1 MLSIAEDEGNKGNNM
16 YLNTTL
22 SGINCNTEYVFWR
35 IASELLHNCI
45 HTFLY
50 MYLSEYSEYVK
61 NETFSTGNKVVNQS
75 HTIDQLQLQNTTPI
89 FSSEFDSSLQRPET
103 LPSRNISRKRH
114 RRRRYDYEDSHD
126 WNYDLEDLDYDE
138 NNFAVVTCVV
148 RTCVGPSVPSV
159 VCSFLTVSIYAD
171 YVDVSKTIQVRISSF
186 IWMYQGRSS
195 YVFLNLCGCIKDDP
209 GTIQERI
216 SLVMWM
222 YQVRSRF
229 VFLKLCECIKDD
241 PGTYF
246 LSYVDISRTIE
257 IYVFLKLC
265 GRKKEDPAYN
275 QMKFICKAMGMELDY
290 KTYLN
295 MKQSLEETI
304 IEQGSDPNNL
314 AKLAG

>member
-1 MLSIAEDEGNKGNNM
+1 MLSIAE
-16 YLNTTL
+16 
-22 SGINCNTEYVFWR
+22 
-35 IASELLHNCI
+35 A
-45 HTFLY
+45 
-50 MYLSEYSEYVK
+50 EYSEYVK

-89 FSSEFDSSLQRPET
+89 ISSEFDSSLQRPET

-171 YVDVSKTIQVRISSF
+171 YVDVSRTI
-186 IWMYQGRSS
+186 QGRSR
-195 YVFLNLCGCIKDDP
+195 YVFLKKCGCIKD
-209 GTIQERI
+209 
-216 SLVMWM
+216 
-222 YQVRSRF
+222 
-229 VFLKLCECIKDD
+229 
-241 PGTYF
+241 
-246 LSYVDISRTIE
+246 
-257 IYVFLKLC
+257 
-265 GRKKEDPAYN
+265 DPAYN